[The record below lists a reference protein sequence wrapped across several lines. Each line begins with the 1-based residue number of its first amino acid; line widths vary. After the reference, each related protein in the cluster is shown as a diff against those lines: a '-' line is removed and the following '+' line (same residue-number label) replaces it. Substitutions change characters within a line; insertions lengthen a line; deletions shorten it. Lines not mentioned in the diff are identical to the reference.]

1 MAMRIRSMSAGRSG
15 ASVYNANVNGDQG
28 GGNKLQGL
36 ASTTNKRVNFI
47 MPAIK
52 RRAYATKEQRAKV
65 FCINQ
70 LGGIGR
76 PSKMFATGADGV
88 NKLACLKDS
97 FIGVLNA
104 IYQLVLKRNADSSGI
119 KTYGPQLS
127 GRNLSAGVST
137 FVSQLINAGAP
148 TKEAYI
154 YMVLIQISQSPEA
167 DSVAS
172 PSSEEINKFYQKY
185 MPVALSLGLV
195 YTD

>member
-36 ASTTNKRVNFI
+36 ASTTNKRVNFVI
-47 MPAIK
+47 PAIK
-52 RRAYATKEQRAKV
+52 RRAYSTKEQRARV

-97 FIGVLNA
+97 FMGVLNA
-104 IYQLVLKRNADSSGI
+104 IYQLFLKRNADKSGI
-119 KTYGPQLS
+119 KTYGQKLS
-127 GRNLSAGVST
+127 GRNLNAGEAALVSAYISAG
-137 FVSQLINAGAP
+137 IPA
-148 TKEAYI
+148 KEAYI
-154 YMVLIQISQSPEA
+154 YVVLLEIRSSPES

-172 PSSEEINKFYQKY
+172 PSSEEVNEFYQKY
-185 MPVALSLGLV
+185 LPVALSLEAV
-195 YTD
+195 YQ